1 MPTQLAPARAV
12 ARGKRATRARASTV
26 RARLA
31 HPRPRPRRVAEQ
43 MPTPPDP
50 ASLRATPRPNAH
62 PRPDPPPR
70 AQAVRAEK
78 MEVEQKCKF
87 TAVPFGYF
95 AREQLDHKGPR
106 TNVDRGDPHDFS
118 RPMVKGMQG
127 GRASCG
133 SWACSEGGWDS
144 PNPRGTT
151 EWFYVFSGARR
162 GDGPRRHAPPL
173 RPRRRSRLTQ
183 GMARAVGRARV
194 HPQGVAGVR
203 ARGRGRR
210 ESQAGGDARV
220 AARPVRCAEL
230 WKLWT
235 NRQRVLR
242 RGVRQGGRLVRR
254 AGNVR
259 HTRAFIHRSV
269 SRRRRRVLRH
279 GRSHPTAPA
288 PGGACEATPSSSPR
302 VGTVASTSSGN
313 AAARAVC
320 CEVSRDEARAHGG
333 VAPGA
338 ARPTAEALAASRPPP
353 PPPAGGFAP
362 SVRAK
367 TTSCTI
373 PISTTRMRTPAA
385 QLAAAGSSRR
395 HGAPAT
401 AAAGGP
407 RGLPAATTG

>member
-1 MPTQLAPARAV
+1 MR
-12 ARGKRATRARASTV
+12 
-26 RARLA
+26 
-31 HPRPRPRRVAEQ
+31 
-43 MPTPPDP
+43 

-106 TNVDRGDPHDFS
+106 SNVDRGDPHDFS
-118 RPMVKGMQG
+118 RPMLRGMQG

-151 EWFYVFSGARR
+151 EWFYVFSGRGAVTDPDGTAHPFGPGDVVVLPKGWLGRWDVHEFIHKVWLVCEHEDVGGASRRPVVMHASQLVPSDAPASSGSGRIGNVCYDVGCVKVGAWSAAPGTYVIPERSSTEVFHVVDGEFFVTDGPPDGASARR
-162 GDGPRRHAPPL
+162 CVRGDTVVLPEGWN
-173 RPRRRSRLTQ
+173 
-183 GMARAVGRARV
+183 GRV
-194 HPQGVAGVR
+194 DVV
-203 ARGRGRR
+203 
-210 ESQAGGDARV
+210 
-220 AARPVRCAEL
+220 
-230 WKLWT
+230 
-235 NRQRVLR
+235 
-242 RGVRQGGRLVRR
+242 
-254 AGNVR
+254 
-259 HTRAFIHRSV
+259 
-269 SRRRRRVLRH
+269 
-279 GRSHPTAPA
+279 
-288 PGGACEATPSSSPR
+288 
-302 VGTVASTSSGN
+302 GN

-362 SVRAK
+362 SDRSARK
-367 TTSCTI
+367 TTVTYD
-373 PISTTRMRTPAA
+373 PDQYDPDANAGRT
-385 QLAAAGSSRR
+385 
-395 HGAPAT
+395 
-401 AAAGGP
+401 AGGGGFVP
-407 RGLPAATTG
+407 ARSSGGGGGGRPTRVTRGDDGVVYDPDQYDPENAGRSR